1 MLPPM
6 WLSKRKSAASLKL
19 ARSSPLTL
27 LACLTRTP
35 LAIPARAS

>member
-1 MLPPM
+1 M
-6 WLSKRKSAASLKL
+6 WLSKEKSAASAKL

-35 LAIPARAS
+35 VAIPARAS